1 MPVAHSLWTDVDL
14 VIGLGTRL
22 QSQVM
27 SWGHDDDMKII
38 HIDIDETQI
47 GRSAP
52 VDVGIHA
59 LADALPLISA
69 VEDLADPNPVGQPHG
84 Q

>member
-1 MPVAHSLWTDVDL
+1 MPSDDPLSIGMPVAHSLWADVDL

-27 SWGHDDDMKII
+27 SWGHDDEMKII

-47 GRSAP
+47 GRSTP

-59 LADALPLISA
+59 RLAMRC
-69 VEDLADPNPVGQPHG
+69 HC
-84 Q
+84 